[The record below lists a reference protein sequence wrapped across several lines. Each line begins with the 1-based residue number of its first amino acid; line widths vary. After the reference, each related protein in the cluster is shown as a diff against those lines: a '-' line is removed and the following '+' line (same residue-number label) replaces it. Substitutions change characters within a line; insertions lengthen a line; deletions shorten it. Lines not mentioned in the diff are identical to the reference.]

1 MAPANPSDRVVPF
14 EFEIAGWRDRARYG
28 VVLIGV
34 GLAYV
39 ALAKLGLALASI
51 NPSASPI
58 WPPTGLAVAAVL
70 LCGYRVWPAVFIG
83 AFVVNVTTAGSPGTS
98 FAIALGNT
106 LECVVT
112 AALLRRPSGRLPDF
126 ETPVAVVRFAA
137 LCLTPGPLISATL
150 GVGSLALAG
159 FADRSQLASIWLT
172 WWLGDATGALVI
184 TPVIVLWA
192 TAPPQA
198 LRRDSLIETAAV
210 VIATVLIGMVAF
222 SPLIEQTVVRGP
234 LSFLA
239 ILPLILAAMRRG
251 PRDTATVALI
261 LSCFAVW
268 GTLMNGGPFAG
279 STLNDSFLLLLAF
292 IISTSVPSLVL
303 SADVAMRK
311 RIQDNLRAAHQDLDR
326 RVRQRTEDL
335 GQAIGALQ
343 SEVEERREI
352 EAKLQEQSVHL
363 LEAQRLANL
372 GSWTWDIATKK
383 VTWSQQIYQIYGAS
397 RESFRGTF
405 EDYLERVH
413 PDDRERVRNTVMAA
427 FESGNEFQLDERIVR
442 PDGEIRYLHSTGE
455 VIRNERGEAIRM
467 LGICYDVTERRT
479 TEAALDEAREKL
491 AQAQKMEALG
501 QLTGGIAHDFNNL
514 LMIVSGHAQILRRG
528 LTDEKQM
535 RAIEA
540 ITTAA
545 SRGENLT
552 RQLLAFSRRQRLTPV
567 VIDLKER
574 IQAVR
579 EMLGSS
585 LRGNIQLICDM
596 PEGLWPTEVDLS
608 ELELALVNVAV
619 NARDAMPD
627 GGKIRLSVRNVTLKA
642 GGPLRDLVGDFV
654 AIDMADTGAGIPRDV
669 LPRVFEPFF
678 TTKSVGKGTG
688 LGLSQV
694 YGFAHQS
701 GGSVTIDSEPGRGT
715 TITIFLPR
723 SLKPVA
729 RTEPAAGA
737 HQRRGGE
744 GSILV
749 VEDNLEVAEVTAALL
764 AQLGYRVIRAE
775 SAADALAR
783 LERVSVDLVF
793 SDIVMPGPMD
803 GLALAKEIRARHPDV
818 PVLLTSGYSVPVPGS
833 ESEFQILRKPFEL
846 SALETGVREALR
858 RPPPR
863 GAAAAGG
870 SPG

>member
-1 MAPANPSDRVVPF
+1 
-14 EFEIAGWRDRARYG
+14 
-28 VVLIGV
+28 
-34 GLAYV
+34 
-39 ALAKLGLALASI
+39 
-51 NPSASPI
+51 
-58 WPPTGLAVAAVL
+58 
-70 LCGYRVWPAVFIG
+70 
-83 AFVVNVTTAGSPGTS
+83 
-98 FAIALGNT
+98 
-106 LECVVT
+106 
-112 AALLRRPSGRLPDF
+112 
-126 ETPVAVVRFAA
+126 
-137 LCLTPGPLISATL
+137 
-150 GVGSLALAG
+150 
-159 FADRSQLASIWLT
+159 
-172 WWLGDATGALVI
+172 
-184 TPVIVLWA
+184 
-192 TAPPQA
+192 
-198 LRRDSLIETAAV
+198 
-210 VIATVLIGMVAF
+210 MVAF

-268 GTLMNGGPFAG
+268 GTLMNGGPFAR

-311 RIQDNLRAAHQDLDR
+311 RVEESLRAAHRDLDR

-335 GQAIGALQ
+335 GQAVGALQ
-343 SEVEERREI
+343 SEVEDRREI

-372 GSWTWDIATKK
+372 GSWTWDIASKK
-383 VTWSQQIYQIYGAS
+383 VTWSQQIYEIYGATPG
-397 RESFRGTF
+397 SFRGTF
-405 EDYLERVH
+405 EDYIERVH

-427 FESGNEFQLDERIVR
+427 FETGNEFQIDERIVR
-442 PDGEIRYLHSTGE
+442 PDGEIRHLHSTGE
-455 VIRNERGEAIRM
+455 VIRNERGQAIRM
-467 LGICYDVTERRT
+467 LGICYDVTERRK
-479 TEAALDEAREKL
+479 TEVALDEAREKL
-491 AQAQKMEALG
+491 AQVQKMEALG

-528 LTDEKQM
+528 LTDERQI

-540 ITTAA
+540 ITTAT
-545 SRGENLT
+545 SRGESLT

-574 IQAVR
+574 IEAVR

-585 LRGNIQLICDM
+585 LRGNIELICDL

-627 GGKIRLSVRNVTLKA
+627 GGKIRLSVRNVTLQA

-654 AIDMADTGAGIPRDV
+654 AVDMADTGAGIPRDV

-678 TTKSVGKGTG
+678 TTKPVGKGTG

-694 YGFAHQS
+694 YGFAYQS
-701 GGSVTIDSEPGRGT
+701 GGSVAIDSELGRGT

-723 SLKPVA
+723 SRKSVA
-729 RTEPAAGA
+729 HTWPAADA
-737 HQRRGGE
+737 QQRRSGD

-749 VEDNLEVAEVTAALL
+749 VEDNSEVAEVTAALL
-764 AQLGYRVIRAE
+764 AQLGYRVICAE

-783 LERVSVDLVF
+783 LAQGSVDLVF

-818 PVLLTSGYSVPVPGS
+818 PVLLTSGYSDPVPGS
-833 ESEFQILRKPFEL
+833 EIEFRILRKPFEL
-846 SALETGVREALR
+846 SALEAGVREALR
-858 RPPPR
+858 RPFR
-863 GAAAAGG
+863 GGASVAKEMLR
-870 SPG
+870 